1 MINFSTRIIARI
13 DLKESYL
20 IKGIYFEGLK
30 KIGDPIVTSKKYY
43 EQGVDEIICI
53 DVVASLFERKIC
65 FDTIKKISQ
74 NCFLPLTVGG
84 GLNNY
89 EDVEKCFLNG
99 CDKVSINSAFFKE
112 KSFIKKNC

>member
-1 MINFSTRIIARI
+1 MNSFSPRIIARL

-20 IKGIYFEGLK
+20 IKGIYFEGLR
-30 KIGDPIVTSKKYY
+30 KIGDPINFSSKYY
-43 EQGVDEIICI
+43 EEGVDEIICI

-65 FDTIKKISQ
+65 FSTIKNISQ

-89 EDVEKCFLNG
+89 ADVENCFLHG
-99 CDKVSINSAFFKE
+99 CDKVSINSAFFKD
-112 KSFIKKNC
+112 KS

>member
-1 MINFSTRIIARI
+1 MVFKHR
-13 DLKESYL
+13 DLKNRILHIFFAQIRAANIVFFIFKSKTTVVL
-20 IKGIYFEGLK
+20 YFLCVFIENDR
-30 KIGDPIVTSKKYY
+30 I
-43 EQGVDEIICI
+43 
-53 DVVASLFERKIC
+53 ERKIC

-99 CDKVSINSAFFKE
+99 KDDIRYFDCS
-112 KSFIKKNC
+112 SFTLIDLV